1 MPVAN
6 NIQKGSELISNYAE
20 KEGENE
26 EREKEMEGEERDRE
40 WKREI
45 GKERERGNYR
55 NVIKESKYKRER

>member
-26 EREKEMEGEERDRE
+26 EREKEMEEG
-40 WKREI
+40 KREI
-45 GKERERGNYR
+45 ESGRE
-55 NVIKESKYKRER
+55 K